1 MFNTDI
7 EKSLTCSVLCPSLAI
22 ATSNVDDVR
31 TVLDFYRKED
41 DIIEA
46 FKRNQQRL
54 REQEE
59 QQAQIRQQQGS
70 SSQWSGLFG
79 RGLFGGGGNR
89 ARSVSRF

>member
-1 MFNTDI
+1 ML
-7 EKSLTCSVLCPSLAI
+7 SYLSAAI

-59 QQAQIRQQQGS
+59 QQARMQQQKGS
-70 SSQWSGLFG
+70 SSQWSGIFG
-79 RGLFGGGGNR
+79 RGLFGGSGNKPVSN
-89 ARSVSRF
+89 SVLSLLASI